1 MKIKFSNREQ
11 NMSHKPKILITNDDG
26 VHAPGIRQLWSV
38 LKDFADVTVVAP
50 ATEQS
55 ATGMSITLRRPL
67 QIEKAYWGDEEAR
80 SANIWSVNGTPADA
94 VKIGL
99 SCIVN
104 EQPDFVVSGINK
116 GKNSG
121 RNVLYSGTVSAT
133 MESVLHDVPGIAFS
147 CFDYHYIDFALATQH
162 VKELINYFLENP
174 IPRGTLINVNFPSAQ
189 ASFRGFKFT
198 RQGKEYWMEDPHKRI
213 HPAEGTSYYWLGCK
227 LSEYEEEEDCDV
239 TWLKKG
245 YATVVPLQVSDLTH
259 QEFYTSN
266 KTHFENSFKEKTTEN
281 AAASQNFLSE

>member
-1 MKIKFSNREQ
+1 
-11 NMSHKPKILITNDDG
+11 MSHKPKILITNDDG
-26 VHAPGIRQLWSV
+26 VLAPGIRHLWRV

-67 QIEKAYWGDEEAR
+67 QIEKVFWGDEE
-80 SANIWSVNGTPADA
+80 SQHANIWSVNGTPADA

-99 SCIVN
+99 SSIVD
-104 EQPDFVVSGINK
+104 EQPDFVISGINR

-121 RNVLYSGTVSAT
+121 RNILYSGTVSAT

-147 CFDYHYIDFALATQH
+147 CFDYHYTDFALATQY
-162 VKELINYFLENP
+162 VREIIDYFVQNP
-174 IPRGTLINVNFPSAQ
+174 IPEGTLVNVNFPSAQ
-189 ASFRGFKFT
+189 AVFRGFKFT

-239 TWLKKG
+239 SWLKKG
-245 YATVVPLQVSDLTH
+245 YATVVPLQISDLTH
-259 QEFYTSN
+259 QAFYASN
-266 KTHFENSFKEKTTEN
+266 KDHFENSVKVKTSEN
-281 AAASQNFLSE
+281 SIPAQIPLSE